1 MTQGYAS
8 KAYAR
13 SFAEGAEIMLLAG
26 CRGYL
31 LLRPIAGSLY
41 RDAAGCYP
49 VFCCE
54 AWRSLAGDLQKL
66 PGDLVTLTLVTDP
79 FCDLSRADLADTFDI
94 VHPLS
99 DHYIIDLASHQ
110 KPAHHHQR
118 KIRQALR
125 SGSRIVIEDEPA
137 AFLQR
142 WLDLYS
148 TLIARRGITGLRR
161 FSPSIFAAQLEVPG
175 AAIVSCWSGTTLLG
189 ADWYYQQGERV
200 YAHLS
205 SYSEEGYAIGASY
218 GMLAAAIDYFKPR
231 ASVIDLGG
239 VPRLTGS
246 GTEGLQHFKSGWTK
260 CTLSTYLCGIEGMP
274 DEYRRLNGGRMPA
287 ASEFFPLYRLGDYA

>member
-142 WLDLYS
+142 WLGLYS
-148 TLIARRGITGLRR
+148 T
-161 FSPSIFAAQLEVPG
+161 
-175 AAIVSCWSGTTLLG
+175 
-189 ADWYYQQGERV
+189 
-200 YAHLS
+200 
-205 SYSEEGYAIGASY
+205 
-218 GMLAAAIDYFKPR
+218 
-231 ASVIDLGG
+231 
-239 VPRLTGS
+239 
-246 GTEGLQHFKSGWTK
+246 
-260 CTLSTYLCGIEGMP
+260 
-274 DEYRRLNGGRMPA
+274 
-287 ASEFFPLYRLGDYA
+287 